1 MQEPLT
7 WRGLLRKIL
16 RDPQERQRI
25 ANELGVNPITLMR
38 WVHNESKPRSQH
50 LRQLLRVL
58 PQYRLMLSELLAQ
71 EFEGFFTT
79 GEDEPVDHLLQEIPS
94 AFYARVLHTR
104 ATIPKMLR
112 FLSMCALILQQA
124 LEQLDPYRSGL

>member
-16 RDPQERQRI
+16 HDPQERQRI
-25 ANELGVNPITLMR
+25 ANELGINPITLMR
-38 WVHNESKPRSQH
+38 WVHNESRPRPQH

-58 PQYRLMLSELLAQ
+58 PQYRLILSELLAR
-71 EFEGFFTT
+71 EFEEFSTI
-79 GEDEPVDHLLQEIPS
+79 GEDEPVDHVLQEIPS

-104 ATIPKMLR
+104 GTIPKMLR
-112 FLSMCALILQQA
+112 FLSMCTLLVPQA
-124 LEQLDPYRSGL
+124 LEQLDRY